1 MPTKVTP
8 GGWAL
13 RRPIRHRSPFPQ
25 RSTPRASRAF
35 TLIEIMIV
43 VGIMI
48 IVMAMGV
55 PLLYQLWHK
64 EGLRKA
70 VSDVEEVCSNAR
82 ARAIWS
88 GKMTDVVFNGDPPT
102 MTIDGSGPAPPGSG
116 LSASFEL
123 TNNIAIALI
132 KVDGKD
138 FMHET
143 GARVHFYPNGM
154 CDELR
159 IILKRIDDGQLRGI
173 SLEVTSSLSET
184 ESDQFKLQAE
194 LR

>member
-88 GKMTDVVFNGDPPT
+88 GNFQ
-102 MTIDGSGPAPPGSG
+102 TIHAC
-116 LSASFEL
+116 
-123 TNNIAIALI
+123 
-132 KVDGKD
+132 
-138 FMHET
+138 M
-143 GARVHFYPNGM
+143 
-154 CDELR
+154 
-159 IILKRIDDGQLRGI
+159 
-173 SLEVTSSLSET
+173 
-184 ESDQFKLQAE
+184 
-194 LR
+194 